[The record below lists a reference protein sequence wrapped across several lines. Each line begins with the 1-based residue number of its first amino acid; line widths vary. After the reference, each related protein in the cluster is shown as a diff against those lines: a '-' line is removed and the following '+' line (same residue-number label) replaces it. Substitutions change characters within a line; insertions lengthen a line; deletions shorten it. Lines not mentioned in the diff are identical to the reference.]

1 MALTKGDWSVA
12 ANGDIREVAGTST
25 HTVIELHRWLMGLLD
40 DTSATN
46 DDLIDVSN
54 GIIPSVRSTDEIITL
69 NVPYNI
75 DATVAQRF
83 YQGSITYNGGN
94 DVYSGLRVVGSV
106 SGTTQVQVIQNNTL
120 TTSFWGTDLNAVP
133 ADNIIIQMLL
143 KTRTAGADVDG
154 KRVRVQ
160 AREDGDTYAE
170 FSVTLGSGY
179 GVAALFTGTDDFY
192 QTGAATIATYDGG
205 SGVVRTEG
213 YSQIDINGDGSN
225 ENYICSITKG
235 NRSTNDM
242 YEWGK
247 WTGRRGTS
255 ETVFGLSGALF
266 RGITHSVA
274 LTDLDSG
281 AWVEPEGISWG
292 TGATAGTGQLL
303 AIDNTT
309 SGSATIMYIQLLT
322 GVVPNANT
330 ITSATNGA
338 TATAGTVTAQTIN
351 PNSWLGNYTGSLT
364 GNFGIG
370 VLASDLTNINDSLR
384 ALDNTA
390 RNPPNN
396 VNLIATG
403 LVAGDT
409 IFAAKTKT
417 HSTTASGAHSLGD
430 TTLTL
435 ASGIPV
441 DYDTIGRLI
450 VDGEEVTFTS
460 YSGADVTIGGTG
472 LPSALTGGEAVTVTQ
487 FYNDEFT
494 TTADAGVVNGSGDTI
509 VEFTVAPGSAWPS
522 SGVVW
527 LWDGVDRYDEY
538 SYTGIS
544 GAQLTGISPS
554 LTQSY
559 GGVVAFIPFVS
570 EDASGSSISKTI
582 VYTSDIPG
590 RWRLYNSAA
599 NITPFEV
606 GFTIGSTGSSTPLT
620 RISDA

>member
-1 MALTKGDWSVA
+1 MALTKTDFSVA

-25 HTVIELHRWLMGLLD
+25 HLVIELHRFLMGLLD
-40 DTSATN
+40 DTSATG

-54 GIIPSVRSTDEIITL
+54 AIIPSVRSTDEIITL

-75 DATVAQRF
+75 DQTVSERF

-106 SGTTQVQVIQNNTL
+106 SATTQVQVIQNNTL
-120 TTSFWGTDLNAVP
+120 TTSFWGTNLNAVT
-133 ADNIIIQMLL
+133 ADSIIIQMLL

-160 AREDGDTYAE
+160 AREDGDTFAE
-170 FSVTLGSGY
+170 FSVTLGAGF
-179 GVAALFTGTDDFY
+179 GTAALFTGADDFY
-192 QTGAATIATYDGG
+192 TSGSATIATWDGG
-205 SGVVRTEG
+205 AGIVNTVG
-213 YSQIDINGDGSN
+213 YSQIDVDGNAVN

-247 WTGRRGTS
+247 WVGVRGTAA
-255 ETVFGLSGALF
+255 TQFGLSGALL
-266 RGITHSVA
+266 RGITHYI
-274 LTDLDSG
+274 TITPG
-281 AWVEPEGISWG
+281 TGTWVEPESISWG
-292 TGATAGTGQLL
+292 TGATAGTGQLF
-303 AIDNTT
+303 AVDTT
-309 SGSATIMYIQLLT
+309 TGTATTEMWMQLLT
-322 GVVPNANT
+322 GVAPTTNL
-330 ITSATNGA
+330 ITGAGGA
-338 TATAGTVTAQTIN
+338 TGTAATVTAKTIN
-351 PNSWLGNYTGSLT
+351 PNSWLGNYTGALT

-370 VLASDLTNINDSLR
+370 VLASDLVNIADSLR
-384 ALDNTA
+384 ALDDVK

-396 VNLIATG
+396 VTLEATG
-403 LVAGDT
+403 LVSGDI

-417 HSTTASGAHSLGD
+417 HTTTASGAHSLGD
-430 TTLTL
+430 TTLNLT
-435 ASGIPV
+435 AGIPV

-450 VDGEEVTFTS
+450 VDGDEVTFTA
-460 YSGADVTIGGTG
+460 YSGTTVTIGGTG
-472 LPSALTGGEAVTVTQ
+472 LPAALTGGETVTVTQ

-494 TTADAGVVNGSGDTI
+494 TTADAGTVNGVGDVI

-522 SGVVW
+522 SGPVW

-544 GAQLTGISPS
+544 GAQLTGITPS
-554 LTQSY
+554 LSQSY
-559 GGVVAFIPFVS
+559 GSVVAFIPFVS
-570 EDASGSSISKTI
+570 EAATGSSISKTI
-582 VYTSDIPG
+582 VYPGSAVPG

-606 GFTIGSTGSSTPLT
+606 GFSIGATGSSTPLT

>member
-12 ANGDIREVAGTST
+12 ANGNIREVTGTST
-25 HTVIELHRWLMGLLD
+25 HLVIELHRFLMGLLD

-54 GIIPSVRSTDEIITL
+54 GIIPSIRSTDEIITL
-69 NVPYNI
+69 AVPYNI
-75 DATVAQRF
+75 DQTASERF
-83 YQGSITYNGGN
+83 YQGSITYNGG
-94 DVYSGLRVVGSV
+94 DDIYSGIRVVGSV
-106 SGTTQVQVIQNNTL
+106 SGTTQVQVIQNNAL
-120 TTSFWGTDLNAVP
+120 TTSFWGTNLNAVA
-133 ADNIIIQMLL
+133 ADSIIIQMLL

-160 AREDGDTYAE
+160 AREDGETFAE
-170 FSVTLGSGY
+170 FSVTLGAGF
-179 GVAALFTGTDDFY
+179 GVAALFSGTDDFY
-192 QTGAATIATYDGG
+192 QSGSGTIATWDGG
-205 SGVVRTEG
+205 AGIVNTAG
-213 YSQIDINGDGSN
+213 YVALDVDGNAVN

-235 NRSTNDM
+235 NRSTANV

-247 WTGRRGTS
+247 WVGVRGTV
-255 ETVFGLSGALF
+255 ETQFGLGGALL
-266 RGITHSVA
+266 RGITHEFVVDGQGV
-274 LTDLDSG
+274 TDFS
-281 AWVEPEGISWG
+281 AFEAISW
-292 TGATAGTGQLL
+292 TGGTGQML
-303 AIDNTT
+303 AVDDVNAA
-309 SGSATIMYIQLLT
+309 SIMYVQLLT
-322 GVVPNANT
+322 GVVPSNNDV
-330 ITSATNGA
+330 ITGGTSGA
-338 TATAGTVTAQTIN
+338 TADLNVTVTPRTIN

-370 VLASDLTNINDSLR
+370 VLPADLININDSLR
-384 ALDNTA
+384 ALDNIA

-396 VNLIATG
+396 VALVATG
-403 LVAGDT
+403 LVSGDI

-417 HSTTASGAHSLGD
+417 HTTTASGVHSIGD

-435 ASGIPV
+435 VSGIPT

-460 YSGADVTIGGTG
+460 YTGATVTIGGTG
-472 LPSALTGGEAVTVTQ
+472 LPSALSGGEAVTVTQ

-494 TTADAGVVNGSGDTI
+494 TTADAGTVNGVGDSI
-509 VEFTVAPGSAWPS
+509 VEFTVAPGSAWPVP
-522 SGVVW
+522 GVVW

-544 GAQLTGISPS
+544 GAQLTGISPT

-559 GGVVAFIPFVS
+559 GAVVGYIPFVS
-570 EDASGSSISKTI
+570 EAATGSSVSKTI
-582 VYTSDIPG
+582 VYGSDVPG

-599 NITPFEV
+599 NVTPFEV
-606 GFTIGSTGSSTPLT
+606 GFVIGSTGSSTPLT

>member
-1 MALTKGDWSVA
+1 MALTKTDWSVA
-12 ANGDIREVAGTST
+12 ANGDFREVAGTST
-25 HTVIELHRWLMGLLD
+25 HEVIELHRFFMGLLD
-40 DTSATN
+40 DTSATG
-46 DDLIDVSN
+46 DDLVYVSN

-75 DATVAQRF
+75 DQTVSERF
-83 YQGSITYNGGN
+83 YNGSVTYNGGN
-94 DVYSGLRVVGSV
+94 DVYSGLQVVGNV
-106 SGTTQVQVIQNNTL
+106 SGTTQIQVIQNNTL

-133 ADNIIIQMLL
+133 AESIIIQMLL
-143 KTRTAGADVDG
+143 KTRTSGADVDG

-170 FSVTLGSGY
+170 FSVTLGAGFKT
-179 GVAALFTGTDDFY
+179 AALFTGTDDFY
-192 QTGAATIATYDGG
+192 ASGAATIATWDGG
-205 SGVVRTEG
+205 AGIVNTAG
-213 YSQIDINGDGSN
+213 YSQIDIDGNSVD

-247 WTGRRGTS
+247 WTGVRGTS
-255 ETVFGLSGALF
+255 ETQFGLSGALL
-266 RGITHSVA
+266 RGITHYI
-274 LTDLDSG
+274 TITPG
-281 AWVEPEGISWG
+281 TGTWVEPESVSWG

-303 AIDNTT
+303 AVDTT
-309 SGSATIMYIQLLT
+309 TGSSTTEMWIQLLT
-322 GVVPNANT
+322 GVAPTTNL
-330 ITSATNGA
+330 ITGAGAATG
-338 TATAGTVTAQTIN
+338 TAATVTAKTIN
-351 PNSWLGNYTGSLT
+351 PNSWLGNYTGALT

-370 VLASDLTNINDSLR
+370 VLASDLVNIADSLR
-384 ALDNTA
+384 ALDDVA

-396 VNLIATG
+396 VNLTATG
-403 LVAGDT
+403 LVSGDI

-417 HSTTASGAHSLGD
+417 HTTTASGAHTAGD

-450 VDGEEVTFTS
+450 VDGEEVTFTA

-472 LPSALTGGEAVTVTQ
+472 LPSNLSGGEVVTVTQ

-494 TTADAGVVNGSGDTI
+494 TTADAGSVNGVGDVI
-509 VEFTVAPGSAWPS
+509 VEFTASPGSAWPAT
-522 SGVVW
+522 GIVW

-538 SYTGIS
+538 SYTAIS

-554 LTQSY
+554 LSQSY
-559 GGVVAFIPFVS
+559 GSIPGYIPFVS
-570 EDASGSSISKTI
+570 ETASSTSITKTI
-582 VYTSDIPG
+582 VYPGAAVPG
-590 RWRLYNSAA
+590 RWRLYNSTA

-606 GFTIGSTGSSTPLT
+606 GFSIESTGSSTPLT